1 MILSRLTCI
10 HIPSSA
16 HHEKQSWGL
25 YVLSVVTDTKA
36 TEWQDASETN
46 YYCYTV
52 LFFAAFLLFAS
63 LIEIKMYITLESCFS
78 ALAEW
83 QLLWQDTSET
93 NCYWYIVL
101 FFDSYIL
108 FASFIEIIIYIM
120 LF

>member
-1 MILSRLTCI
+1 M

-36 TEWQDASETN
+36 TEWQDASESN
-46 YYCYTV
+46 YYWYTV
-52 LFFAAFLLFAS
+52 LFFASDFLFAS
-63 LIEIKMYITLESCFS
+63 LIEIIIYITLEPCFS

-83 QLLWQDTSET
+83 QLLWQDAI
-93 NCYWYIVL
+93 CYWYIVL
-101 FFDSYIL
+101 FFDSNIL
-108 FASFIEIIIYIM
+108 FASFIEIIVYIM